1 LAHGLRDSKEG
12 WALYAPRCP
21 SMRNHKAMERLPGQY
36 DDLCIDEEDGTVV
49 LLEAGGGPLRWW
61 VKGGL
66 VTTAVTLGLA
76 SLALAM
82 APWQRGAA
90 IVVGNPQRQGGTELF
105 HSLNSH
111 PVDRG
116 TILTQDMVK
125 GNFFIYVRN
134 SDIFK
139 PGDDI
144 IILSTA
150 SSSYYDSLNEQAVVK
165 SVEDG
170 NVILVNAVTKSLKE
184 NCYVVVPAD
193 PTSDTGSRYHPPV
206 TVASEPDP
214 VTVASTPD
222 PHHGGEPVIVA
233 STPDPHQGG
242 GNTAVK
248 VFGFLS
254 LSFGLI
260 LFFSVI
266 FCSKYRTTTGWPNKE
281 GQWMFKPTDGRA
293 VVALRSPNFDS
304 LESGHVVHP
313 GDMIKVI
320 EKQRG
325 VQMQEK
331 EFGDGDFLFLKL
343 ADDRG
348 WVVDREI
355 GNDMCF
361 ELFKEVDQV
370 WMYEPQRSGGQI
382 PILKVPDIAGA
393 GTGARLH
400 PGDKFKVSE
409 MQAFSDNG
417 ILFLKLADG
426 RGWVYDKTS
435 SSDNGEKLCKRI
447 VEEMWEYQP
456 PNGAQIAIRKYP
468 ILNGDKTDYI
478 VSPGETFEVDEVV
491 VGESSVGEFD
501 NVLFLK
507 LSDGRGWLFNK
518 HPEIGELCTRVY

>member
-36 DDLCIDEEDGTVV
+36 DDLCIDEEDGTVA
-49 LLEAGGGPLRWW
+49 LLEAGGPLRWW

-116 TILTQDMVK
+116 TILTQAMVK
-125 GNFFIYVRN
+125 GNFFIYVKN
-134 SDIFK
+134 IEIFVA
-139 PGDDI
+139 GDDI
-144 IILSTA
+144 IILDTA
-150 SSSYYDSLNEQAVVK
+150 SSSYYDSLNEKAVVK

-170 NVILVNAVTKSLKE
+170 NVILVNAVTKSLPA

-193 PTSDTGSRYHPPV
+193 PGSDTGSRYHPPV
-206 TVASEPDP
+206 TVASTPHPHHGAEP
-214 VTVASTPD
+214 VTVASTP
-222 PHHGGEPVIVA
+222 EPVTVA
-233 STPDPHQGG
+233 STPEPHQGG

-248 VFGFLS
+248 VFGFLF

-266 FCSKYRTTTGWPNKE
+266 FASKYRLTMTGKKE
-281 GQWMFKPTDGRA
+281 GHWMFKPTDGRA

-313 GDMIKVI
+313 GDRIKVI

-325 VQMQEK
+325 VQMQE
-331 EFGDGDFLFLKL
+331 EELGEGEFLFLKL

-370 WMYEPQRSGGQI
+370 WKYEPERSGGQI
-382 PILKVPDIAGA
+382 PILEVPDIAGA
-393 GTGARLH
+393 TTGDRLR

-409 MQAFSDNG
+409 IQAFSDNG

-426 RGWVYDKTS
+426 RGWVYDQRVA
-435 SSDNGEKLCKRI
+435 DGEKLCKRI
-447 VEEMWEYQP
+447 VEEMWVYQP

-468 ILNGDKTDYI
+468 EIDGEKTTYL
-478 VSPGETFEVDEVV
+478 VSPEETFEVDEVV
-491 VGESSVGEFD
+491 VGEASRGIPPI
-501 NVLFLK
+501 VLFLK

-518 HPEIGELCTRVY
+518 HPEIGGLCSRVY